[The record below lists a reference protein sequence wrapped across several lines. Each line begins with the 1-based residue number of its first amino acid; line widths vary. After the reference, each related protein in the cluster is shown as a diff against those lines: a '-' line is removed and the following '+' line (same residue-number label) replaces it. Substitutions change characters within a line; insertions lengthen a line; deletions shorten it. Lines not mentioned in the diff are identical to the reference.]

1 MMEKGM
7 RGERRRGY
15 RHTVRLL
22 REYLRPVDLRPG
34 FRCRLEDLCRSM
46 GADDFM
52 AEETAGRGEN
62 ASRRRIILG
71 GAVFSAL
78 PFLGVAA
85 YAIGRHLQR
94 RRVVAMGV

>member
-7 RGERRRGY
+7 QGERKRGY

-22 REYLRPVDLRPG
+22 QEYLRPVDPRPS
-34 FRCRLEDLCRSM
+34 FSRHLEDLCRSM
-46 GADDFM
+46 GADEFVV
-52 AEETAGRGEN
+52 AEAVERGES
-62 ASRRRIILG
+62 ASRRRMILG